1 MRHDVARVFASTDP
15 LDPDPTPAG
24 IKRAMIASARC
35 VVVLPEHTKID
46 EDYIAGFGDLSD
58 IDLSDIDL
66 LVTDSGLGD
75 AATAQP
81 IQAGLAGARAGVP
94 QHPRK

>member
-1 MRHDVARVFASTDP
+1 MRHDVARVFASKDA
-15 LDPDPTPAG
+15 LDPDPTPAS

-46 EDYIAGFGDLSD
+46 EDYLARFG
-58 IDLSDIDL
+58 DLSDIDL

-75 AATAQP
+75 AATAQLT
-81 IQAGLAGARAGVP
+81 QAGLAVARADLP
-94 QHPRK
+94 KHPRK

>member
-1 MRHDVARVFASTDP
+1 MRHDVARVFASTDA

-46 EDYIAGFGDLSD
+46 EDYFAGFGDLSH
-58 IDLSDIDL
+58 IDL
-66 LVTDSGLGD
+66 LVTDSGFGD

-81 IQAGLAGARAGVP
+81 IQAGLAGTRAGLP

>member
-1 MRHDVARVFASTDP
+1 MRHDVAGVFASTDA

-24 IKRAMIASARC
+24 TKRAMIASARC

-46 EDYIAGFGDLSD
+46 DDYFAGFG
-58 IDLSDIDL
+58 DLSDIDL

-94 QHPRK
+94 QYPRK